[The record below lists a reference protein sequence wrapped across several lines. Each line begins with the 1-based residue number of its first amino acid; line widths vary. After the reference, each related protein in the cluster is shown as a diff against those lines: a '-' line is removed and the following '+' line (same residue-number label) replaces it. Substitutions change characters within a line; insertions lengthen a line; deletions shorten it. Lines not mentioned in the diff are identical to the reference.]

1 MQDIFNV
8 FNAIQVYTLAT
19 VGHMLTTIKEEREG
33 GLMLKVA
40 YPAKLTYQT
49 ELTFFE
55 ALVF

>member
-1 MQDIFNV
+1 MFSTQ
-8 FNAIQVYTLAT
+8 YKSTLP
-19 VGHMLTTIKEEREG
+19 GHMLTTIREEREG